1 MVRVRMLFI
10 LGLVLM
16 GTTAYAQEAATIVGT
31 ITDPTGAVVPNA
43 KITITNTD
51 TGMVR
56 ATLSNGT
63 GLYSA
68 RDLQIGHYEVMVEA
82 SGFKTYTKKNLTLNV
97 GETVGIDVPLQVG
110 EAGQTVT
117 VEATALQVQSET
129 NDISQTITGNQIENL
144 ATNGRNILQLTA
156 LVPGASSQMAD
167 FDKPGAQFQNRSIE
181 FNGMRS
187 DDNNWIIDGG
197 EAYDRGGGGILLVSP
212 SQDAIGEF
220 TITTSNYAADLGNSS
235 GGMPSMVIKNGTKQ
249 FHASAWE
256 YNRNDALD
264 AYNYEA
270 KNTSGP
276 VSKKAELRY
285 NAFGFN
291 AGGPVQFKSG
301 KPKTFFFYNQ
311 EWRRE
316 ISGLSPINSKAF
328 NAAELG
334 GNMEG
339 LNAVAGNKAGTQL
352 IWVPQTLDPS
362 AIAKFATVG
371 LHPADPFPNNTV
383 PSSLI
388 NANAAAYIKAGY
400 LLTPNQSDGLH
411 YFSSAT
417 TGDFYREEIARVDH
431 TFSDKLSV
439 YGHMIYDSLSE
450 SAPIVSWTGNPFPTI
465 GSLETVPSWTAV
477 VHATMNLRPDLVNE
491 IAYNENG
498 NDITIGNT
506 GLWKAPAGWT
516 PKPLFSGA
524 NTNGKI
530 PSVNIESGGGPF
542 GENMASGNWPWQ
554 NWWRSNQIKDDLSYV
569 KGSHNMKMGFAWLW
583 TSKKQQIFVDTAG
596 NYDFNGN
603 ATKSSSGQGGIGLAD
618 FLLGDAANFNQPQ
631 LQDAVNIHF
640 NTIDAFF
647 VDDWRLNKRLTL
659 NLGLRWEALP
669 HAYDANGRASN
680 FYPYLYNANNA
691 ATFAGTNTN
700 VLCTSTTQNAACA
713 NANLKGFAKVNN
725 IALSDVLFY
734 LNGIGLS
741 GRNGVPKSLTVDHNA
756 NFAPRVGFA
765 LDVFGNQQTV
775 LRGGGG
781 IFFERNAGNEDYN
794 LGTDLPFSNSSSTNF
809 VYLDNPAVSYST
821 GANAGTAPTTTQGFT
836 AIDPNEKI
844 TTVYQYSLGIQQQLR
859 SNMVFTI
866 GYVGNNSVHL
876 SDTPAINTLRL
887 NDITN
892 RIQVCGTPCGG
903 QSGIQADPFRPYL
916 GWGGIAM
923 LQDEAGAHYHSLQAT
938 VRASAWHNLS
948 FGLAYTYSHAW
959 DQQDGQIQFGGGN
972 VTNPFNPK
980 YDYGTAGF
988 DQRQIARANFDY
1000 NLPIFQHSSGVA
1012 RTVLGGWTVSGIVAM
1027 QSGTPLGIGAPDWN
1041 GFGGGTGN
1049 RANQIGPISYPKT
1062 KTKWFDPGAFSQPSP
1077 MTFGNAGKNPVT
1089 GPGRDNWNLSLYKDF
1104 KITER
1109 AGFQFKAE
1117 SFNSF
1122 NHTQFNAVDTG
1133 VISGSVGG
1141 GNNATAGNLTGTT
1154 DPRVFQLGAKAYF

>member
-1 MVRVRMLFI
+1 M
-10 LGLVLM
+10 
-16 GTTAYAQEAATIVGT
+16 T
-31 ITDPTGAVVPNA
+31 
-43 KITITNTD
+43 
-51 TGMVR
+51 
-56 ATLSNGT
+56 
-63 GLYSA
+63 
-68 RDLQIGHYEVMVEA
+68 
-82 SGFKTYTKKNLTLNV
+82 
-97 GETVGIDVPLQVG
+97 
-110 EAGQTVT
+110 
-117 VEATALQVQSET
+117 
-129 NDISQTITGNQIENL
+129 
-144 ATNGRNILQLTA
+144 
-156 LVPGASSQMAD
+156 
-167 FDKPGAQFQNRSIE
+167 
-181 FNGMRS
+181 
-187 DDNNWIIDGG
+187 
-197 EAYDRGGGGILLVSP
+197 
-212 SQDAIGEF
+212 
-220 TITTSNYAADLGNSS
+220 
-235 GGMPSMVIKNGTKQ
+235 SMVIKNGVKQ
-249 FHASAWE
+249 FHASGWE

-270 KNTSGP
+270 KNTSGSVP
-276 VSKKAELRY
+276 KKAELRY
-285 NAFGFN
+285 NVFGFN
-291 AGGPVQFKSG
+291 AGGPVEFKSG

-316 ISGLSPINSKAF
+316 ISGLSPIYSKAF
-328 NAAELG
+328 TSAELA

-339 LNAVAGNKAGTQL
+339 LNAISGANPGTQL
-352 IWVPQTLDPS
+352 VWVPQTTDP
-362 AIAKFATVG
+362 AAVAKFAALG
-371 LHPADPFPNNTV
+371 LHPGDPFPNNVV

-388 NANAAAYIKAGY
+388 DSNTAAYIKAGY

-417 TGDFYREEIARVDH
+417 TGDFMREEIARVDH
-431 TFSDKLSV
+431 TFNDKFSV
-439 YGHMIYDSLSE
+439 YGHLIYDSLSE

-465 GSLETVPSWTAV
+465 GSLETVPSWTGV
-477 VHATMNLRPDLVNE
+477 VHATMNLRPNLVNE

-506 GLWKAPAGWT
+506 GLWKAPAGWA
-516 PKPLFSGA
+516 PKALFSSA

-530 PSVNIESGGGPF
+530 PSINIEGGGGPF

-603 ATKSSSGQGGIGLAD
+603 ATKSSGGAGGIGLAD
-618 FLLGDAANFNQPQ
+618 FLLGYAQNFNQPQ

-640 NTIDAFF
+640 NTIDAYF

-669 HAYDANGRASN
+669 HAFDANGRAAN
-680 FYPYLYNANNA
+680 FYPYLYSANNA

-700 VLCTSTTQNAACA
+700 ILCTSTTQNAACA
-713 NANLKGFAKVNN
+713 NANLKGFATVSN
-725 IALSDVLFY
+725 IALSNVLFY

-741 GRNGVPKSLTVDHNA
+741 GRNGVPKSLTVDHWA
-756 NFAPRVGFA
+756 NLAPRVGFA
-765 LDVFGNQQTV
+765 LDLFGNQKTV

-794 LGTDLPFSNSSSTNF
+794 LGTDVPFSNQSSTNT
-809 VYLDNPAVSYST
+809 VYLANPAVSYLT

-844 TTVYQYSLGIQQQLR
+844 STVYQYSLGIQQQLR

-876 SDTPAINTLRL
+876 SDTPAINTLRY
-887 NDITN
+887 NDIAN
-892 RIQVCGTPCGG
+892 RVQVCGTVCGG
-903 QSGIQADPFRPYL
+903 ASGIQADPFRPYL

-923 LQDEAGAHYHSLQAT
+923 LEDEAGAHYHSLQGT
-938 VRASAWHNLS
+938 MRASAWHNLN
-948 FGLAYTYSHAW
+948 FGLVYTYSHAW

-1000 NLPIFQHSSGVA
+1000 NVPIFQHSSGVA

-1027 QSGTPLGIGAPDWN
+1027 QSGTPLNIGAPDWS
-1041 GFGGGTGN
+1041 GLGGGVGN
-1049 RANQIGPISYPKT
+1049 RANKVGVVSYPKT
-1062 KTKWFDPGAFSQPSP
+1062 KTKWFDPKAFSQPAP
-1077 MTFGNAGKNPVT
+1077 MTFGNSGKNAVT

-1104 KITER
+1104 KFTER
-1109 AGFQFKAE
+1109 AGFQFKVE
-1117 SFNSF
+1117 SFNTF

-1133 VISGSVGG
+1133 VISGSKGSP
-1141 GNNATAGNLTGTT
+1141 NNATAGNLTGTT